1 MSSVGTSLGKVVSVA
16 EGRAR
21 SSRQDTI
28 QSVTRLAL
36 YAWTVL
42 AYNLGVIL
50 WGAYVRATG
59 SGAGC
64 GSHWPLCD
72 GQLVPTTPSVAMLIE
87 YSHRVTSGLA
97 LISVVVLLWWT
108 RRERP
113 AGHAARRAAGWT
125 VVFMLLEAAVG
136 AGLVLFELVADNATM
151 ARALFMAV
159 HLANTFVLVAWLTLT
174 AWWLSDGPVP
184 SLRAAPSRTAMA
196 ALLAAGLMLVGIS
209 GAVAALGDTLF
220 PARSLGEALAADLSA
235 TSHLLIRLRI
245 WHPALAIAVAVVL
258 AAAAPWLS
266 TTYAAGRLRG
276 LGRLVA
282 GLALTQLA
290 VGFINVLLL
299 APVAMQLV
307 HLLVADLLWI
317 AFVLHATSV
326 LPARRLAGSEAVA
339 APATGPAVPAD
350 GPVRAR

>member
-1 MSSVGTSLGKVVSVA
+1 TDLAPLRRPARPPAGRRGAASMSSVGTSLGKVVSVA

-50 WGAYVRATG
+50 WGAFVRATG

-72 GQLVPTTPSVAMLIE
+72 GQLVPAAPSVAMLIE
-87 YSHRVTSGLA
+87 YSHRLTSGLA
-97 LISVVVLLWWT
+97 LISVVVLLWLA

-113 AGHAARRAAGWT
+113 AGDPARRAAAWT
-125 VVFMLLEAAVG
+125 VVFMLLEAGVG

-174 AWWLSDGPVP
+174 AWWLSGGPVP
-184 SLRAAPSRTAMA
+184 SLSAAPSR
-196 ALLAAGLMLVGIS
+196 
-209 GAVAALGDTLF
+209 
-220 PARSLGEALAADLSA
+220 
-235 TSHLLIRLRI
+235 
-245 WHPALAIAVAVVL
+245 
-258 AAAAPWLS
+258 
-266 TTYAAGRLRG
+266 
-276 LGRLVA
+276 
-282 GLALTQLA
+282 
-290 VGFINVLLL
+290 
-299 APVAMQLV
+299 
-307 HLLVADLLWI
+307 
-317 AFVLHATSV
+317 
-326 LPARRLAGSEAVA
+326 
-339 APATGPAVPAD
+339 
-350 GPVRAR
+350 